1 MPRRFTWTGMR
12 SIYFVP
18 FIVGGVIF
26 AACGQ
31 TATGMAEAP
40 PQSQRAAVSV
50 SSSSADAPARAR
62 TQAAATAP
70 TLQSPSLSTPAQILP
85 TAAAT
90 SPDATSTESVL
101 PTVAPTIVGIPTV
114 TSAPQQQATGIIGT
128 IGASPTPDAQ
138 PAMTT
143 APQASTNSEQ
153 SSVTPDPDYERA
165 LNAARLNTNGWDTDF
180 SLHTVPYSQI
190 KFVIP
195 RDNIPSIDAPKFVAP
210 SEAAWLKEVEPVV
223 SLDIDGDARAYPL
236 QILTWHEIV
245 NDTVGGVPVSVTFCP
260 LCNSA
265 IAFDR
270 RLDGE
275 VLEFGVSGNLRNSD
289 LIMYDRQ
296 THSWWQQFTGEGI
309 VGEYA
314 GRTLEYIPASIVSF
328 ADFNQAHPDGKVL
341 SRDTGFAR
349 QYGRNP
355 YAGYDT
361 YDGNPFMFTGDLDG
375 RLLPVER
382 VIAVSMDGVDV
393 AFPLSVLQEERVI
406 NYEVGERQIAVFHKF
421 GTASALDASAIAESR
436 DVGAAGV
443 FDAVL
448 DGQTLTFGAEDDRI
462 VDDQTGSAWDIFGNA
477 TDGPLAGKNLSPIV
491 HGNHFW
497 FAWAVFKPDTILYQ
511 GEDGA

>member
-1 MPRRFTWTGMR
+1 M
-12 SIYFVP
+12 
-18 FIVGGVIF
+18 
-26 AACGQ
+26 
-31 TATGMAEAP
+31 
-40 PQSQRAAVSV
+40 
-50 SSSSADAPARAR
+50 
-62 TQAAATAP
+62 
-70 TLQSPSLSTPAQILP
+70 
-85 TAAAT
+85 
-90 SPDATSTESVL
+90 
-101 PTVAPTIVGIPTV
+101 
-114 TSAPQQQATGIIGT
+114 
-128 IGASPTPDAQ
+128 
-138 PAMTT
+138 
-143 APQASTNSEQ
+143 
-153 SSVTPDPDYERA
+153 
-165 LNAARLNTNGWDTDF
+165 
-180 SLHTVPYSQI
+180 
-190 KFVIP
+190 
-195 RDNIPSIDAPKFVAP
+195 
-210 SEAAWLKEVEPVV
+210 
-223 SLDIDGDARAYPL
+223 
-236 QILTWHEIV
+236 
-245 NDTVGGVPVSVTFCP
+245 
-260 LCNSA
+260 
-265 IAFDR
+265 
-270 RLDGE
+270 
-275 VLEFGVSGNLRNSD
+275 LEFGVSGNLRNSD

-314 GRTLEYIPASIVSF
+314 GHTLEYVPASIVSF
-328 ADFNQAHPDGKVL
+328 ADFYQAHPDGKVL

-361 YDGNPFMFTGDLDG
+361 YDGNPFLFTGDLDG

-477 TDGPLAGKNLSPIV
+477 TDGPLVGRNLAPIV

>member
-1 MPRRFTWTGMR
+1 M
-12 SIYFVP
+12 
-18 FIVGGVIF
+18 
-26 AACGQ
+26 
-31 TATGMAEAP
+31 
-40 PQSQRAAVSV
+40 
-50 SSSSADAPARAR
+50 D
-62 TQAAATAP
+62 
-70 TLQSPSLSTPAQILP
+70 
-85 TAAAT
+85 
-90 SPDATSTESVL
+90 
-101 PTVAPTIVGIPTV
+101 
-114 TSAPQQQATGIIGT
+114 
-128 IGASPTPDAQ
+128 
-138 PAMTT
+138 
-143 APQASTNSEQ
+143 TNSGQ

-165 LNAARLNTNGWDTDF
+165 LNAARLNTHGWDTDF

-190 KFVIP
+190 RFVIP
-195 RDNIPSIDAPKFVAP
+195 RDQIPSIDAPKFVAP
-210 SEAAWLKEVEPVV
+210 SEAAWLKDVEPVV

-309 VGEYA
+309 VGEHA
-314 GRTLEYIPASIVSF
+314 GRMLEYLPASIVSF
-328 ADFNQAHPDGKVL
+328 ADFKRAHPDGKVL
-341 SRDTGFAR
+341 SRDTGFSR

-361 YDGNPFMFTGDLDG
+361 YDGNPFLFTGDLDG

-406 NYEVGERQIAVFHKF
+406 NYEVGERRIAVFHKF
-421 GTASALDASAIAESR
+421 GTTSALDASAIAESR

-462 VDDQTGSAWDIFGNA
+462 VDDQTGSVWDIFGNA
-477 TDGPLAGKNLSPIV
+477 IDGPLAGKNLAPVV

-511 GEDGA
+511 GEDGG